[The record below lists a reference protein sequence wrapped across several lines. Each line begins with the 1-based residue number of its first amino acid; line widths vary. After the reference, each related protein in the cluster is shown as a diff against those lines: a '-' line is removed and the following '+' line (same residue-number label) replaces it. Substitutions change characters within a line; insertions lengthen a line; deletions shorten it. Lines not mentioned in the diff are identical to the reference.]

1 MGGQTSVKW
10 FRAPQ
15 GRLTSSMRAV
25 VVDEGMRH
33 ALGDAYCDDWC
44 ISDHTFVANTL
55 LRQVQD
61 GSIIIMHMPERG
73 FRDHTLTAMA
83 QLLAGLTERG
93 LHVVTLSEL
102 DAMAASGANANLE
115 QALASGSGGAGG
127 SF

>member
-1 MGGQTSVKW
+1 
-10 FRAPQ
+10 
-15 GRLTSSMRAV
+15 
-25 VVDEGMRH
+25 MRH

-55 LRQVQD
+55 LRQVCASPAASRLCMHACTRACACAQVQD

-73 FRDHTLTAMA
+73 FRDHTLAAMA

-115 QALASGSGGAGG
+115 QALASGSGAGGAGG